1 MSQVDIQSYQGTCI
15 SLDFQIL
22 EITSFSFLET
32 VQGEPFPYVL
42 LIFSWMC
49 VVHAYAHV
57 FVHCSV
63 YDSRNPAWLPPFP
76 SRVSC
81 RGFLRRKAISGW
93 VCYTITR
100 KASGSGWMAHS
111 CKGGNTVCS
120 GWLHDAGR
128 SCGLYTL
135 LGALGMGVCLLE
147 CYWDEF

>member
-63 YDSRNPAWLPPFP
+63 YVQVEA
-76 SRVSC
+76 RVDIEDFHRSLSL
-81 RGFLRRKAISGW
+81 FFKN
-93 VCYTITR
+93 
-100 KASGSGWMAHS
+100 ASVYETTKM
-111 CKGGNTVCS
+111 K
-120 GWLHDAGR
+120 LKM
-128 SCGLYTL
+128 LKI
-135 LGALGMGVCLLE
+135 
-147 CYWDEF
+147 